1 MHIPNFSEIEQSAA
15 ELFQGSNEPFLRDEW
30 TELYTKL
37 GEVICPS
44 HAVPKISDIPDVAPF
59 QFSKPERVKGDWGQ
73 TWRPNFGLFDRLQNM
88 GGASKISSQ
97 FLLPDLRP
105 TTEVSL

>member
-37 GEVICPS
+37 GEVIYAHHMQS
-44 HAVPKISDIPDVAPF
+44 PKFQISQMLLRFSFRNQSASKATGVKHGGQISDFLTVYKIWEGRA
-59 QFSKPERVKGDWGQ
+59 KYRVNFYCQ
-73 TWRPNFGLFDRLQNM
+73 T
-88 GGASKISSQ
+88 
-97 FLLPDLRP
+97 
-105 TTEVSL
+105 